1 MAFPHQVARTSLLPG
16 LLKTVAANR
25 KMPLPLKLFE
35 ISDVVLK
42 DETKGSHIKKLKNPA
57 AVALWG
63 LLVCL
68 VWLRKNV
75 PNAKH
80 FMLLC

>member
-1 MAFPHQVARTSLLPG
+1 MPG

-42 DETKGSHIKKLKNPA
+42 DETKGDFLYRIMGEIYPKFN
-57 AVALWG
+57 
-63 LLVCL
+63 
-68 VWLRKNV
+68 
-75 PNAKH
+75 
-80 FMLLC
+80 

>member
-1 MAFPHQVARTSLLPG
+1 MPG

-42 DETKGSHIKKLKNPA
+42 DETKGDALGKSIIISNVQDVYLCGS
-57 AVALWG
+57 VALAFT
-63 LLVCL
+63 L
-68 VWLRKNV
+68 
-75 PNAKH
+75 H
-80 FMLLC
+80 